1 MEESV
6 EGSLDV
12 ISGAKNAQRRTERP
26 EQSPQNA
33 CLPGKPNK
41 LCPTMF
47 FCEGFGFDRAS
58 GVGVQSLIRLT
69 HLLPACFA
77 MFLASSASGAPPPC
91 PPTRA
96 GGHVATLP
104 QAWRS
109 AVESL
114 LVSTTSPELPWGCV
128 GGKVDLVVEGSSGTL
143 TVVDAQ
149 GNAVSRDVSS
159 PEDVVPLGEA
169 LLAKPLAA
177 VESSP
182 PESSPSDISPEIGTP
197 NPRVAIE
204 QPTQAAPLP
213 KNPRLLVAA
222 TGGPR
227 YAGPGEFLMASL
239 NVQALVPFRP
249 WAGGIWIRVDG
260 LSRALDRP
268 VPPTREL
275 SLGAVAAWSMNL
287 GRLELR
293 PTLKPSLAIVTREL
307 RLNKPPPDFPQ
318 DPMGALIVKD
328 TSFDFR
334 FGADLQFA
342 LSLTKHLRG
351 IASVDAEISP
361 EQMMTRSEVDR
372 SGQPAMHLP
381 SMTAGIGLGLEV
393 VVP

>member
-1 MEESV
+1 
-6 EGSLDV
+6 
-12 ISGAKNAQRRTERP
+12 
-26 EQSPQNA
+26 
-33 CLPGKPNK
+33 
-41 LCPTMF
+41 MF
-47 FCEGFGFDRAS
+47 FSEGFGFDRAS
-58 GVGVQSLIRLT
+58 GVGVQSLIRFT
-69 HLLPACFA
+69 QLLSACFA
-77 MFLASSASGAPPPC
+77 VSVASSASGAPPPC
-91 PPTRA
+91 APTRA
-96 GGHVATLP
+96 GKHVATLP
-104 QAWRS
+104 QAWRA

-114 LVSTTSPELPWGCV
+114 LVSTTSPELPWGCA
-128 GGKVDLVVEGSSGTL
+128 GGEVDLVVEGLSGTL

-169 LLAKPLAA
+169 LLAKPLAP

-182 PESSPSDISPEIGTP
+182 PESSPDASPPEIDPP
-197 NPRVAIE
+197 NPRVATE
-204 QPTQAAPLP
+204 QPPEPAQPR
-213 KNPRLLVAA
+213 KDPRLLIAA
-222 TGGPR
+222 MGGPR

-239 NVQALVPFRP
+239 KVQALVPFRP

-275 SLGAVAAWSMNL
+275 SLGAVAAWSMNV

-293 PTLKPSLAIVTREL
+293 PALKPSLAIVTREF
-307 RLNKPPPDFPQ
+307 RLNRPPPDFPQ
-318 DPMGALIVKD
+318 APTGELIVKD

-342 LSLTKHLRG
+342 VSLTKHLRG

-361 EQMMTRSEVDR
+361 EQMLTRSEVDR
-372 SGQPAMHLP
+372 SGQSAMHLP